1 MKHLYTSIL
10 YLPVLLMAA
19 GCTLDD
25 IDTQMTDEEALASI
39 RLECDA
45 LESYTVPAERGKTLS
60 FRVSAT
66 TPWSI
71 EVPSD
76 AAWLT
81 VSPLSSAVSSLSEDI
96 TVKAAPNEGFVNR
109 TAVLTVS
116 GKNTDKKYQVTVTQL
131 RSGQLVVEPVAGEFA
146 KTGGQLPFTIGSNN
160 AWKVEAADPWL
171 TFSQDSGESDGT
183 PRTVTVQAVA
193 AVNKAIVRKTTVTV
207 ASGELTASFEVTQQG
222 ETLEF
227 EPLDSP
233 SVDRKGGELLLAVNA
248 TLDWRVETDNP
259 AFTAEKTADGKVK
272 VSAPW
277 NNRFA
282 PRTARITLKPVADDL
297 GEVSNSIEVT
307 QAVNF
312 KLEGNYEVLEDG
324 AVKLSCGAKS
334 RVTTLDNFRYV
345 NLVLTLGD
353 KNFGDKGEL
362 WCAVSAGGCNIYNQ
376 LSLGGNLRIRQDGTL
391 PVAKQSTYKNTSLS
405 NITKDKLNAMTEYRF
420 EVLPDGKVDPSY
432 SNVYWHYVN
441 FWYNGVLNTSVNYR
455 SVFADD
461 PTAEGAYWFGFYNTT
476 SDGTWY
482 VVNTCDIT
490 PIAES

>member
-1 MKHLYTSIL
+1 MPRK
-10 YLPVLLMAA
+10 
-19 GCTLDD
+19 CLD
-25 IDTQMTDEEALASI
+25 I
-39 RLECDA
+39 
-45 LESYTVPAERGKTLS
+45 P
-60 FRVSAT
+60 
-66 TPWSI
+66 
-71 EVPSD
+71 
-76 AAWLT
+76 
-81 VSPLSSAVSSLSEDI
+81 
-96 TVKAAPNEGFVNR
+96 
-109 TAVLTVS
+109 
-116 GKNTDKKYQVTVTQL
+116 
-131 RSGQLVVEPVAGEFA
+131 
-146 KTGGQLPFTIGSNN
+146 
-160 AWKVEAADPWL
+160 
-171 TFSQDSGESDGT
+171 
-183 PRTVTVQAVA
+183 
-193 AVNKAIVRKTTVTV
+193 AIV
-207 ASGELTASFEVTQQG
+207 
-222 ETLEF
+222 
-227 EPLDSP
+227 
-233 SVDRKGGELLLAVNA
+233 
-248 TLDWRVETDNP
+248 
-259 AFTAEKTADGKVK
+259 
-272 VSAPW
+272 
-277 NNRFA
+277 
-282 PRTARITLKPVADDL
+282 PVADDL

-312 KLEGNYEVLEDG
+312 KLEGNFEVLEGG